1 MSGEYHVFSLFYDEL
16 IGDDEQNARADYVI
30 SLLKQYAKD
39 GGILLDLACGTG
51 KITRKAKEA
60 GYDCIGV
67 DISPEM
73 LNIAR
78 ENSEDNEILYLC
90 QDMSELDLFGTIDAC
105 ICTLDSLNH
114 LIEDEDFVAAVEKVA
129 LFINPGGIFIF
140 DVNTEY
146 KHRNILANNTFIFET
161 DNVFCVWQNDTDE
174 KLITEINLDFFKND
188 GNDNYIRYF
197 ENFFERAYSEEFIKN
212 TLNNAGFEIVHIF
225 EELTQNP
232 VKEDTERAFFVCR
245 RKEWQLQ

>member
-1 MSGEYHVFSLFYDEL
+1 
-16 IGDDEQNARADYVI
+16 
-30 SLLKQYAKD
+30 
-39 GGILLDLACGTG
+39 
-51 KITRKAKEA
+51 
-60 GYDCIGV
+60 
-67 DISPEM
+67 
-73 LNIAR
+73 
-78 ENSEDNEILYLC
+78 
-90 QDMSELDLFGTIDAC
+90 
-105 ICTLDSLNH
+105 
-114 LIEDEDFVAAVEKVA
+114 
-129 LFINPGGIFIF
+129 
-140 DVNTEY
+140 
-146 KHRNILANNTFIFET
+146 LANNTFIFET